1 MARAMPRLEAFFH
14 YRNLDVSTLK
24 ELVAR
29 WAPQLAEGVKKVSK
43 HQALDDIHE
52 SIGELKYYRATVLN
66 I

>member
-1 MARAMPRLEAFFH
+1 
-14 YRNLDVSTLK
+14 
-24 ELVAR
+24 
-29 WAPQLAEGVKKVSK
+29 LAEGVKKVSK